1 MSCLPISPVTS
12 RKEKNLREGAA
23 ADRAS
28 RIAKLIAVGW
38 ISSEAE
44 IPDDAIPVDPDLIN
58 LGGSYFHPTHFQA
71 VQFRCSDCG
80 VPQTW
85 AAEDQRWYYETT
97 GAPYYSTA
105 TRCRGCR
112 KKDQNRKNPAGF
124 SPGHAKP
131 NA

>member
-1 MSCLPISPVTS
+1 MTS

-112 KKDQNRKNPAGF
+112 KKEQNRKNPAGF